1 MLSASTPNK
10 PTIANPVAVP
20 LLVQI
25 LIAGSVQVR
34 VDAIT
39 ALYNLSSCENIS
51 NFVLPS
57 EAVKPLL
64 TFSKDC
70 KRYSKLA
77 EKATGLLEILLKIN
91 RRKHITMF
99 SWLFGKRSEQPNT
112 LATLEELNEDELEA
126 ELEELEADELEEHLL
141 QPATTAPALSVHAPE
156 EDELSELQAEMA
168 I

>member
-1 MLSASTPNK
+1 
-10 PTIANPVAVP
+10 
-20 LLVQI
+20 
-25 LIAGSVQVR
+25 
-34 VDAIT
+34 
-39 ALYNLSSCENIS
+39 
-51 NFVLPS
+51 
-57 EAVKPLL
+57 
-64 TFSKDC
+64 
-70 KRYSKLA
+70 
-77 EKATGLLEILLKIN
+77 LKIN

-141 QPATTAPALSVHAPE
+141 QPATTAPALSVHAPVGRQPTQPDPQNE